1 MRHIQTHTDMY
12 KEKIKQ
18 NGKTGPHG
26 KTGL

>member
-1 MRHIQTHTDMY
+1 MRHIQTRTDTY

-18 NGKTGPHG
+18 NGKTGLHG